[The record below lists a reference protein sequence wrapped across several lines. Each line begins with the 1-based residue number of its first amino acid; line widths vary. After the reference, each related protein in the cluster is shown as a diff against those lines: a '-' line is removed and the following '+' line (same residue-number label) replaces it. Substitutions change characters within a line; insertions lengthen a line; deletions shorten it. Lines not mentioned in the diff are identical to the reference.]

1 MQHRSKE
8 LKHNLDTIHNPNI
21 DEEKWY
27 TMYKFRETSKQLEEF
42 QSCCSLYETDPSIA
56 LSCLPMCILK
66 TNGGKEVKKIIGKR
80 FMKITF
86 GDNSDEETTTSNLSD
101 EDLNLIL
108 KSTFGI
114 VLRDPIP
121 FNAILQRIPR

>member
-1 MQHRSKE
+1 
-8 LKHNLDTIHNPNI
+8 
-21 DEEKWY
+21 
-27 TMYKFRETSKQLEEF
+27 MYKFRENSRQLEEF
-42 QSCCSLYETDPSIA
+42 QSCCSLYETDPSTA

-66 TNGGKEVKKIIGKR
+66 TNGGKEVKKLVGKKLTT
-80 FMKITF
+80 MTF
-86 GDNSDEETTTSNLSD
+86 GDSSDEETTTSNLSD

-121 FNAILQRIPR
+121 LMPFCRGYLDKFITPYKWS